1 MVDHNEND
9 GLANRVK
16 GAGKELEGK
25 IRGALGDL
33 TDNESEQVKGKA
45 QELKGKAQQKLGEA
59 QDTVADER
67 ARNRALDRTVDD
79 ADRA

>member
-1 MVDHNEND
+1 MTDRRDTD

-25 IRGALGDL
+25 VRGALGDL

-59 QDTVADER
+59 QDRLADER
-67 ARNRALDRTVDD
+67 ARNRELDRTLDET
-79 ADRA
+79 DRI

>member
-25 IRGALGDL
+25 VRGAIGDL
-33 TDNESEQVKGKA
+33 TDNTSEQVKGKA
-45 QELKGKAQQKLGEA
+45 QELKGKAQQKLGKA
-59 QDTVADER
+59 QERVADER
-67 ARNRALDRTVDD
+67 DKNRDLDRTVDES
-79 ADRA
+79 DRI

>member
-1 MVDHNEND
+1 MADHNEHD

-25 IRGALGDL
+25 VRGALGDL
-33 TDNESEQVKGKA
+33 TDNTSEQIKGKA

-59 QDTVADER
+59 QQRVADER
-67 ARNRALDRTVDD
+67 ERNRELDRTVDD